1 MEDKELS
8 TGWIIFIIVL
18 VVIIGALIALYI
30 AGNKMQKKQ
39 LAQKEE
45 MLAQA
50 QPANMLIIDKKYMPL
65 KDAKFPKI
73 VMEQTPKKYQ
83 KAKVPVVKAKVG
95 PQIVTLMCDE
105 AIYDDIPTKG
115 EVKAM
120 VSGIYIVSVKSVRKQ
135 KNQPVEEETNGKKK
149 KRKSFDER
157 LRAKRAQYQ
166 AQLKADIDNKKTK
179 EQLKAEKE
187 KAKHEREK
195 AKKITN

>member
-1 MEDKELS
+1 MW
-8 TGWIIFIIVL
+8 WIIVLIVL
-18 VVIIGALIALYI
+18 VVIIGAMIALYI
-30 AGNKMQKKQ
+30 VGNRMQKKQ

-65 KDAKFPKI
+65 KDAKLPK
-73 VMEQTPKKYQ
+73 VVYEQTPKKYQ

-95 PQIVTLMCDE
+95 PQILTLLCDD

-135 KNQPVEEETNGKKK
+135 KNAPVVEEENGKKK
-149 KRKSFDER
+149 KKKMTFREKMRKQQ
-157 LRAKRAQYQ
+157 AQYQ
-166 AQLKADIDNKKTK
+166 QQLKADIENKKTK

-187 KAKHEREK
+187 KAKRERER
-195 AKKITN
+195 AKKITD

>member
-1 MEDKELS
+1 LEDKELS
-8 TGWIIFIIVL
+8 IGWIIFIIVL

-187 KAKHEREK
+187 KAKREREK

>member
-1 MEDKELS
+1 MS
-8 TGWIIFIIVL
+8 IGWIIFIIVL

-187 KAKHEREK
+187 KAKREREK

>member
-1 MEDKELS
+1 MF
-8 TGWIIFIIVL
+8 WIILAIVL
-18 VVIIGALIALYI
+18 VVLIGAIIALYLV
-30 AGNKMQKKQ
+30 GNKMQKKQ

-65 KDAKFPKI
+65 RDAKLPKV

-95 PQIVTLMCDE
+95 PQIVTLLCDD
-105 AIYDDIPTKG
+105 AIYDDVPTRG

-120 VSGIYIVSVKSVRKQ
+120 VSGIYLVSVKSVRKS
-135 KNQPVEEETNGKKK
+135 KNAPAPEEETGKKK
-149 KRKSFDER
+149 MSFREKMRKQQ
-157 LRAKRAQYQ
+157 AQYQ
-166 AQLKADIDNKKTK
+166 QQLKADIENKKTK

-187 KAKHEREK
+187 KAKRERER
-195 AKKITN
+195 AKKITD